1 MSDVTT
7 EPVTRAEYCAVA
19 CAEIFAGAGE
29 IFASPMTP
37 MATIGARRARLT
49 TEPDLPIPDGESR
62 FLGQTPPLGKLIDF
76 EGYIPFPRVFDVLQA
91 GPRHVVMGANQIDR
105 YGNQNLSA
113 FGDDVQKPTRQM
125 FGLRGAPG
133 NSINH
138 ATSYWV
144 GRHSTRVF
152 CEKVDIVC
160 GIGYDRYEQGDPAF
174 RFHHIPTVVTNLG
187 VFDFQ
192 GPGHT
197 MRAVTLH
204 PGVTAEEV
212 AENTGFEVAGLA
224 EAGVTRDPSA
234 EELRIIREVI
244 DPRGV
249 RNREVPAEETK

>member
-37 MATIGARRARLT
+37 MATIGARLARLT
-49 TEPDLPIPDGESR
+49 TEPDLLITDGEYR

-91 GPRHVVMGANQIDR
+91 GTRHVVMGANQIDR

>member
-1 MSDVTT
+1 MSENTT
-7 EPVTRAEYCAVA
+7 DQITRADYCAVA
-19 CAEIFAGAGE
+19 CAEIFDGAGE

-37 MATIGARRARLT
+37 MATIGARLARLT
-49 TEPDLPIPDGESR
+49 TEPDLLITDGEYR
-62 FLGQTPPLGKLIDF
+62 FLGQTPQLGKLIDF

-91 GPRHVVMGANQIDR
+91 GTRHVVMGANQIDK

-144 GRHSTRVF
+144 GKHSTRVF
-152 CEKVDIVC
+152 TESVDIVC
-160 GIGYDRYEQGDPAF
+160 GIGYDRYTEGDPAF
-174 RFHHIPTVVTNLG
+174 RFHVLPRVVTNLG
-187 VFDFQ
+187 VFDFA
-192 GPGHT
+192 GPGNT

-204 PGVTAEEV
+204 PGVTAEQV

-234 EELRIIREVI
+234 EELRLIREVI

-249 RNREVPAEETK
+249 RYREVPAEEAK